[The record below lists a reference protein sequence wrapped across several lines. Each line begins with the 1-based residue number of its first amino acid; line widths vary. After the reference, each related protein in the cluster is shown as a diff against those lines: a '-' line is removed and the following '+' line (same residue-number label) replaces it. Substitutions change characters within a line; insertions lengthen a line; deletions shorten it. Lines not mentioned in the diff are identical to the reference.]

1 MIYSN
6 STTVEFTCEQMY
18 ELVSDI
24 ESYPRFIKFCH
35 AGRLDKIHDDGYT
48 ATLEYQVG
56 KFRKSFTTR
65 NRSKPHSEILMNLV
79 SGPFKKLDGKWTFVN
94 VGHNKCQVKFEV
106 DYEFSSKAAEFAL
119 GPFFKSLPKMMLDSF
134 RNEAKRKFGNE

>member
-1 MIYSN
+1 MNYSN
-6 STTVEFTCEQMY
+6 LTIVEFTCEQMY

-24 ESYPRFIKFCH
+24 ESYPQFVKFCC
-35 AGRLDKIHDDGYT
+35 AGRLDAIHDDGYT

-65 NRSKPHSEILMNLV
+65 NRTKPHSEILMKLV
-79 SGPFKKLDGKWTFVN
+79 SGPFKKLDGKWSFIS
-94 VGHNKCQVKFEV
+94 VGQNRCQVKFEV

-119 GPFFKSLPKMMLDSF
+119 GRFFKSLPKMMLESF
-134 RNEAKRKFGNE
+134 HNEARRKFGNQ